1 MKYDDLI
8 SFEPI
13 DSVKVLK
20 EADDID
26 EARQDVQT
34 LVVSPRLADQLADVI
49 FPNLNLDEPGDAK
62 GVLVVANYGTGKT
75 HLMSVVSAI
84 AEHAELSDLVSA
96 DRVKDAAGSVAGRYE
111 VIRAEIGA
119 SEMSLRDI
127 ITTELT
133 IGLNKIG
140 VEFKFPDMTKVTNT
154 KDSLEE
160 MMAAFDAVH
169 SNQGLLFVLDELLD
183 YLRTRRDT
191 ELIKD
196 LAVLREIGEICRSTR
211 FRFVAG
217 VQEAIF
223 DNPRFA
229 GAADAVSRVRDRFT
243 QMRISRE
250 DIAFVVQ
257 ERLLKKTPEQ
267 KALIREHLQ
276 RFTQCYDGMAENLDD
291 FVSLFPVHPAYLRIF
306 EQVSLVEKR
315 KVLTTLSDEIRQLL
329 GNDVPDDN
337 PGLVCYDTYRA
348 RLEED
353 PSNRAIPDVADVLD
367 RTRVLRERVSQA
379 LTTKDYVPTALRIVD
394 ALAVHRLT
402 TEDVNAPIGPTA
414 GELRDD
420 LTLLPPELPE
430 MDAFFLETTIRSI
443 VDDIVRAVS
452 GQFITINEQND
463 QIYLDIT
470 KDIDYDQKIDERAE
484 SLDEGRL
491 DAAYYMAL
499 ETLLE
504 QRDNHYVS
512 GYRIWAYEL
521 PWTAKNVA
529 RPGYLFMGAPNE
541 RSTAQPPRDFYVYFL
556 QPYDPP
562 KFEDGSNPDEVFFR
576 LATPD
581 DDFTKALR
589 RYAGST
595 ALASEST
602 GSHRTVYAEKRQA
615 SLREMIGWLTKRMG
629 DAITVTY
636 QGETRPLASWLADSQ
651 GPRATVKEQIDTVSA
666 SVLTGHFDTRYPG
679 YPAFDVQITGANLGE
694 TVKQALGEV
703 INQRPTILGTKALA
717 GLNLVDPQGH
727 LRVDGEFASELL
739 GALANNDGQAVN
751 RDQLLSQRDPGV
763 FTWGPWHLE
772 PAWLVVVA
780 AVLTQQGQL
789 EIGYTGEQLDALNL
803 ARLTRMTLDEL
814 QAITHVAPPAALPLL
829 LLKDAVELLDLPPG
843 AVGPNG
849 ADESLV
855 QQVGTRCH
863 EYSQSI
869 LDAKSVLIDGIT
881 VWGAQVIEHQTERSA
896 ALGAFE
902 AAVNNLKARNTV
914 GKLNRINLTTEEL
927 AGAIKGKEALNWAES
942 AVHAQGHVSE
952 VVSYLKEATDVF
964 GSEDPNSIDANDL
977 RTRLLDLFRIDT
989 PPDVGA
995 VAGAKA
1001 EGDQL
1006 RERFAEAATTAHG
1019 RDRLDGAG
1027 DQKKRQLLES
1037 TALTDLGQLS
1047 TIPLLPGGRFANLQQ
1062 NLTDLHT
1069 CMTFEPADLR
1079 RSVVC
1084 SECGYRPVAGDA
1096 TSANT
1101 RLTHLEGEVASMRS
1115 EWQGVLA
1122 ESLNAPEM
1130 AEQIKLLDQGPKR
1143 IVRRFVDTGSLP
1155 DSVNEKF
1162 VSAVTQ
1168 VLERFE
1174 VRRLAASE
1182 VWAILFPETVPATP
1196 TDLEGRFKELL
1207 TDLIDDAETDRVRIV
1222 PEEPHEES
1230 EE

>member
-26 EARQDVQT
+26 GARQDVQT

-62 GVLVVANYGTGKT
+62 GILVVANYGTGKT
-75 HLMSVVSAI
+75 HIMSVVSAI
-84 AEHAELSDLVSA
+84 AEHAELADLVSA

-133 IGLNKIG
+133 SGLNKLG

-183 YLRTRRDT
+183 YLRTRRDA

-267 KALIREHLQ
+267 KAQIREHLQ
-276 RFTQCYDGMAENLDD
+276 RFTQCYEGMAENLDD

-379 LTTKDYVPTALRIVD
+379 LTTKMYVPTALRIID

-420 LTLLPPELPE
+420 LTLLPPEVPE

-484 SLDEGRL
+484 SLDEERL
-491 DAAYYMAL
+491 DTAYFMAL

-504 QRDNHYVS
+504 QREKSYVS

-521 PWTAKNVA
+521 PWTAKKVA

-541 RSTAQPPRDFYVYFL
+541 RSTAQPTRDFYIYFL

-602 GSHRTVYAEKRQA
+602 GGHRTVYAEKRQA
-615 SLREMIGWLTKRMG
+615 SLREMVGWLTKRMG

-636 QGETRPLASWLADSQ
+636 QGETKPLASWLADSQ

-694 TVKQALGEV
+694 TVKQALHQV
-703 INQRPTILGTKALA
+703 INQRPTTLGTKALA

-727 LRVDGEFASELL
+727 LKVDGEFAAELL
-739 GALANNDGQAVN
+739 GVLANNDGQAVN

-763 FTWGPWHLE
+763 STWGPWHLE

-814 QAITHVAPPAALPLL
+814 QAITHVAPPAALPLV

-843 AVGPNG
+843 AVRPNG

-863 EYSQSI
+863 EYSQRI

-881 VWGAQVIEHQTERSA
+881 VWGAQVIEHQMERSA

-914 GKLNRINLTTEEL
+914 GKLLRIDFTTEEL
-927 AGAIKGKEALNWAES
+927 AAATKGKEALNWVET
-942 AVHAQGHVSE
+942 AVQANLHVTD
-952 VVSYLKEATDVF
+952 VASYLREATEVF
-964 GSEDPNSIDANDL
+964 GPEDPNSIDANDL
-977 RTRLLDLFRIDT
+977 RTRLLDLFRSDT

-1027 DQKKRQLLES
+1027 DQKKRELLES
-1037 TALTDLGQLS
+1037 TALADLGQLS

-1062 NLTDLHT
+1062 NLTELHT
-1069 CMTFEPADLR
+1069 CKTFDPEDLR
-1079 RSVVC
+1079 RSVFC
-1084 SECGYRPVAGDA
+1084 TECGYRPVAGDA
-1096 TSANT
+1096 TSAYT
-1101 RLTHLEGEVASMRS
+1101 RLTHLEGEVALMRS

-1130 AEQIKLLDQGPKR
+1130 AEQINLLGQGPKR
-1143 IVRRFVDTGSLP
+1143 IVRKFVDTGSLP
-1155 DSVNEKF
+1155 DPVNEKF

-1174 VRRLAASE
+1174 VRRLGASE

-1196 TDLEGRFKELL
+1196 LELEGRFKELL
-1207 TDLIDDAETDRVRIV
+1207 TDLIDGAETDRVRIV
-1222 PEEPHEES
+1222 PEEPREES